1 MHKLRT
7 ALLAAAGVMLVTGAA
22 VAAEKYHVMNV
33 ALPDGSV
40 AQVRYQGDV
49 APRIVVAD
57 TPIQRVALAEPFA
70 DMNRMFAAM
79 EMQHQQMM
87 QRVAQMQAQMA
98 DAVQQAQ
105 SQTRT
110 VSATDGAA
118 APANG
123 VVQYSFVSTT
133 SGNGCTTSVQ
143 WRSDGSGAQ
152 PQVYKTSSGEC
163 GAKPEAAK
171 PQMTAAPAKEEA
183 RPVNAAAP
191 KKDEAPKAIPGANR
205 T

>member
-1 MHKLRT
+1 MRKLRT
-7 ALLAAAGVMLVTGAA
+7 ALLAGAGVMLVAGAA

-40 AQVRYQGDV
+40 AQVQYQGEV
-49 APRIVVAD
+49 APRVVIAD
-57 TPIQRVALAEPFA
+57 APIQRIALADPFA
-70 DMNRMFAAM
+70 DMDGIFAAM
-79 EMQHQQMM
+79 ELQHQQMM

-98 DAVQQAQ
+98 DAVKQAQ
-105 SQTRT
+105 SETRT
-110 VSATDGAA
+110 VSTANGG

-133 SGNGCTTSVQ
+133 NANGCTTSVQ

-152 PQVYKTSSGEC
+152 PQVYKTSSGDC
-163 GAKPEAAK
+163 AAKPEEAK
-171 PQMTAAPAKEEA
+171 PTKTMARGPAKPEPATE
-183 RPVNAAAP
+183 
-191 KKDEAPKAIPGANR
+191 EAPKAIPGTNR